1 LTRATAHGTN
11 STPVTTERPPES
23 DERDRD
29 RERDREQTRLERLI
43 PELVKRLLEAGYEKL
58 AEGPENV
65 RHLVSELKLPKEALG
80 LLFSQLDETK
90 NGLYRAVA
98 REVRDFLDHSN
109 LAEELARAL
118 TALSFE
124 IKTEVRFIPN
134 DSRLRATPD
143 VRTKVNVRRERSSQP
158 SPEPAP
164 SSEPTTPVEGRPPES
179 VEP

>member
-1 LTRATAHGTN
+1 
-11 STPVTTERPPES
+11 VTTERPPES
-23 DERDRD
+23 DDRD
-29 RERDREQTRLERLI
+29 REQRRLERLI
-43 PELVKRLLEAGYEKL
+43 PELVKRLFEAGYEKI

-65 RHLVSELKLPKEALG
+65 RNLMSELRLPKEAFG
-80 LLFSQLDETK
+80 ILFSQFEETK

-134 DSRLRATPD
+134 DARSRPTPE
-143 VRTKVNVRRERSSQP
+143 VRTKVNVRRERSSQTP
-158 SPEPAP
+158 VEPT
-164 SSEPTTPVEGRPPES
+164 SSEPRSPSEDGGPPES
-179 VEP
+179 VEPLK